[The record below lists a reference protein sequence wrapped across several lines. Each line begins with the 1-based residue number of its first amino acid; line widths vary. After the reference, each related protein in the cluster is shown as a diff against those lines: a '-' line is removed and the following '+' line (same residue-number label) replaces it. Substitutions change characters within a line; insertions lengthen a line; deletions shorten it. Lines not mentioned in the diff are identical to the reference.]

1 MLFICP
7 WNFTERKKNFWRNY
21 ELKLICENWTLFPL
35 AARHSFYL
43 EMKII
48 FFCFKIILKDRCLK
62 LEINIQIGSIF
73 KIIVAWSLKNNFLI
87 CTKVIIVLFRI
98 ISYISFPFVNL
109 MYDSSTL
116 AMNLAFPSSPTTETM
131 SLPSCGG
138 HLT

>member
-1 MLFICP
+1 MS
-7 WNFTERKKNFWRNY
+7 
-21 ELKLICENWTLFPL
+21 LKLYGKKEKLLKKLWIEINMWKLNTFSSGCQAFILSWNEDD
-35 AARHSFYL
+35 
-43 EMKII
+43 

-87 CTKVIIVLFRI
+87 CTEVTNVLFWI